1 MNSRRGGT
9 ATWPGNGGAD
19 EAACVRSVGTLSGGV
34 ASGSLDDM
42 PGISSCTSFQKC
54 ISASLGGGD
63 GIVQG
68 ITVVAFHVT

>member
-19 EAACVRSVGTLSGGV
+19 EVVGGTSVGTLSGGV
-34 ASGSLDDM
+34 ANGSLDDM
-42 PGISSCTSFQKC
+42 PCIFSCTSFQECK
-54 ISASLGGGD
+54 SALLGGGD